1 MNINKKCAA
10 EFVGTFYLCF
20 AGISAILCDQLT
32 GGQVGLLGIALAHG
46 IALSIGVAVTGGIS
60 GGHLNPAVTVGLLVT
75 RKIEPPMAGKYILS
89 QLAGATF
96 AALVCQ
102 AIFQHLPGAQLRAA
116 IPLPGVIEGVGTT
129 PENFGMV
136 PVLMAEFVMTF
147 LLVTSVYSVA
157 VDTRGKAVKIGAFA
171 IGLTV
176 TFCILAGGSV
186 SGASMNPARSFG
198 PALVNLYFVNHWY
211 YWVAP
216 ILGGI
221 AGGLFYQ
228 NVLLEDE
235 TSDSEEP
242 AAEAAPAADDG
253 GAATEDEAA
262 GQ

>member
-20 AGISAILCDQLT
+20 AGISAILCNELT
-32 GGQVGLLGIALAHG
+32 GGDVGLLGIALAHG

-60 GGHLNPAVTVGLLVT
+60 GGHLNPAVTAGLLAT
-75 RKIEPPMAGKYILS
+75 RKIEAPLAAKYIAS

-102 AIFQHLPGAQLRAA
+102 AIFQHLSGEKLQAA
-116 IPLPGVIEGVGTT
+116 IPLPN
-129 PENFGMV
+129 ENFNIV
-136 PVLMAEFVMTF
+136 PVLLAEFVMTF

-157 VDTRGKAVKIGAFA
+157 VDTRGKGVKIGAFA

-176 TFCILAGGSV
+176 TFCILAGGNV

-198 PALVNLYFVNHWY
+198 PALVNVYFVSHWV

-216 ILGGI
+216 ILGGV

-228 NVLLEDE
+228 HVLLEDD
-235 TSDSEEP
+235 TDSEEP
-242 AAEAAPAADDG
+242 AAAATEEAAPAADDG
-253 GAATEDEAA
+253 GAATEDDAA